1 MKNSLICTI
10 LTTCLF
16 ASPSY
21 ADQQQTQGHLKIL
34 LGELL
39 HLEQQLDV
47 RPQGENTINPG
58 SKYHIKKGDSLGDI
72 AKRAYGE
79 TNIKLG
85 LVMELIVNNTPSAFF
100 RNNGN
105 FIYADKVISIP
116 SVNDFRAMLFSGD
129 TDHLLNN
136 SADKSQWIR
145 FPLPQVQQKKALLY
159 P

>member
-10 LTTCLF
+10 LAACLF

-21 ADQQQTQGHLKIL
+21 ADQQQTQANLKIL

-39 HLEQQLDV
+39 HLEQQLDAL
-47 RPQGENTINPG
+47 PQSKNTITPG
-58 SKYHIKKGDSLGDI
+58 SKYRIKKGDSLGDI

-85 LVMELIVNNTPSAFF
+85 LVMELIISNNPSAFF

-129 TDHLLNN
+129 TVSLLNKN
-136 SADKSQWIR
+136 EDNGQWIR
-145 FPLPQVQQKKALLY
+145 FP
-159 P
+159 

>member
-10 LTTCLF
+10 LAACLF

-21 ADQQQTQGHLKIL
+21 ADQQQTQANLKIL

-39 HLEQQLDV
+39 HLEQQLDA
-47 RPQGENTINPG
+47 RPQSKNTITPG
-58 SKYHIKKGDSLGDI
+58 SKYRIKKGDSLGGI

-85 LVMELIVNNTPSAFF
+85 LVMELIISNNPSAFF

-105 FIYADKVISIP
+105 FIYADKVVTIP
-116 SVNDFRAMLFSGD
+116 SVDDFRTMLFNGD
-129 TDHLLNN
+129 TDTLLTNDV
-136 SADKSQWIR
+136 DKSQWIR
-145 FPLPQVQQKKALLY
+145 FP
-159 P
+159 

>member
-10 LTTCLF
+10 LAACLF

-21 ADQQQTQGHLKIL
+21 SDQQQTQANLKIL

-39 HLEQQLDV
+39 NLEQQLDAL
-47 RPQGENTINPG
+47 PQSKNTITPG
-58 SKYHIKKGDSLGDI
+58 SKYRIKKGDSLGDI

-85 LVMELIVNNTPSAFF
+85 LVMELIISNNPSAFF

-116 SVNDFRAMLFSGD
+116 SVNDFRTMLFSGD
-129 TDHLLNN
+129 TVSLLNKN
-136 SADKSQWIR
+136 EDKSQWIR
-145 FPLPQVQQKKALLY
+145 FP
-159 P
+159 